1 MQARRGS
8 EVAAQL
14 GSYVKISNM
23 TYLIVLAALALVP
36 LLAITLL
43 RVNGAIAF
51 MSLCL
56 GSVLVAYTSP
66 DVEGV
71 FNSFSASKNTLT
83 TNQWVQLGLLV
94 VPFLLTILF
103 TRGSVKGSKRITNFL
118 PALASGL
125 LFALLAVP
133 LFSASLQRHIEH
145 QAVWHQLSNAQTG
158 VILGGALFSLVF
170 LLFTHRTRGHDEEGS
185 KKKKHGK
192 H

>member
-1 MQARRGS
+1 
-8 EVAAQL
+8 
-14 GSYVKISNM
+14 M
-23 TYLIVLAALALVP
+23 TYLLVLAALALLP
-36 LLAITLL
+36 LLAIVLL

-56 GSVLVAYTSP
+56 GSVLVAYTSS

-71 FNSFSASKNTLT
+71 FNSFSSSKNTLS

-103 TRGSVKGSKRITNFL
+103 TRSSVSGSKKITNVL

-125 LFALLAVP
+125 LFALLVVP
-133 LFSASLQRHIEH
+133 LLSASLQRHIQH
-145 QAVWHQLSNAQTG
+145 QAVWHQLSNAQTA

-170 LLFTHRTRGHDEEGS
+170 LLFTHRKRSHEEGS
-185 KKKKHGK
+185 KKHGK